1 MYTAHWRVARIE
13 PGRSRQTAE
22 GEYVEDHAAVVF
34 ERIDPLNEAAPPVER
49 RVVASR
55 GG

>member
-1 MYTAHWRVARIE
+1 VEIAPDPLADARD
-13 PGRSRQTAE
+13 PFQ
-22 GEYVEDHAAVVF
+22 HVVDEA